1 MTMGYVGPGRVK
13 EPLPPPPPV
22 VRTPGNMYA
31 TEGGDNDPQ
40 RPMNAIHGAYHD
52 AMSMVS
58 ELTMDGF
65 GPPGNEYSNSRTQNP
80 QSKRY
85 FRGSSQA
92 VAGGDTLRYSN
103 ADLSLGNKSS
113 SATVDAAIFK
123 FWRGQMMG
131 AINWMTM
138 SVATKMSMAYIMT
151 LSVAQKVSNSL
162 SSSPV

>member
-40 RPMNAIHGAYHD
+40 RPMNAIHGAHHD

-58 ELTMDGF
+58 KLTMDGF

-80 QSKRY
+80 QSKRD

-113 SATVDAAIFK
+113 SETVDVAVFK
-123 FWRGQMMG
+123 FWQGQMME
-131 AINWMTM
+131 AIN
-138 SVATKMSMAYIMT
+138 
-151 LSVAQKVSNSL
+151 
-162 SSSPV
+162 